1 MSKITLTIVAYDISC
16 NKRRTKV
23 HKLLSGFGTWT
34 QFSLFECFLTDKQW
48 VDLQHRLHALIVPK
62 EDCIRVYRL
71 CASCTG
77 RIETFGQTKPADD
90 VLFLV

>member
-1 MSKITLTIVAYDISC
+1 MNKTTLTIVAYDISC
-16 NKRRTKV
+16 DKRRTKV

-34 QFSLFECFLTDKQW
+34 QFSLFECFLTEKQW
-48 VDLQHRLHALIVPK
+48 VDLLYRLQALIVPN

-71 CASCTG
+71 CTTCTD
-77 RIETFGQTKPADD
+77 RVETFGQARPADD